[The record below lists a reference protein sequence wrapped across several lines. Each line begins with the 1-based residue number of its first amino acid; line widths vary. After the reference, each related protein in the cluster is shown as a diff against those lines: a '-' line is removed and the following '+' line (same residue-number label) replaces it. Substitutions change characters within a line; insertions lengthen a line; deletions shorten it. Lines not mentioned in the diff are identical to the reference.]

1 MAVREGT
8 ICGVPTRLFRVSF
21 TGELGFEIN
30 VPSHYGRAVWETLF
44 EEGQQYDIC
53 PYGTETMHV
62 LRAEKGFIIVGQDT
76 DGTVTPHDAGMSWAV
91 AKKKKDF
98 VGMRSLKRPD
108 LVKEGRKH
116 LVGLLTEDPKTV
128 LVEGA
133 QIVMDP
139 NQPIPMDMLG
149 HVTSSYWSESL
160 GRSVAMALVRDG
172 FNLMDTT
179 ISVPMADGN
188 ISAKIVKPVFYDP
201 KGERLNVV

>member
-1 MAVREGT
+1 
-8 ICGVPTRLFRVSF
+8 
-21 TGELGFEIN
+21 
-30 VPSHYGRAVWETLF
+30 
-44 EEGQQYDIC
+44 
-53 PYGTETMHV
+53 
-62 LRAEKGFIIVGQDT
+62 
-76 DGTVTPHDAGMSWAV
+76 
-91 AKKKKDF
+91 
-98 VGMRSLKRPD
+98 MRSLKRSD